1 MRIVVLDGYTLNPGD
16 LTWSEFESLG
26 ECVVYE
32 RTPGNEIVARSDGA
46 DVLLTNKT
54 ALSRETIGQLPD
66 LKYIGVLATGY
77 NVVDIDAA
85 AERGIPVTNV
95 PEYGTHSVAQMVFA
109 HLLNLCQHVAQH
121 SASVRQGAWSTSK
134 DFCFWEYPLVELSG
148 RTMGVVGL
156 GRIGSVVAAIASA
169 LGMKVLVYVPSPGV
183 REQNGIVIT
192 DLKTLFRESDVVS
205 LHCPLTEHTRNL
217 VDAEMLG
224 LMKQDAFIINTS
236 RGPLVDEAALA
247 EALNSGAI
255 AGAGLDVLN
264 VEPPTAGSPLL
275 TASNCYITP
284 HIAWATLE
292 ARRRLMRTAF
302 ENAQAFVNGDR
313 INIVNGV

>member
-1 MRIVVLDGYTLNPGD
+1 MRIVVLDEYTLNPGD